1 MCKITT
7 PMPYCEA
14 SVSSFN
20 ANFSLKR
27 VKTSALDNLSLKKNL
42 LVNPG

>member
-1 MCKITT
+1 MCEITT
-7 PMPYCEA
+7 PMPWCKV

-27 VKTSALDNLSLKKNL
+27 VKTSALDNLSLS
-42 LVNPG
+42 